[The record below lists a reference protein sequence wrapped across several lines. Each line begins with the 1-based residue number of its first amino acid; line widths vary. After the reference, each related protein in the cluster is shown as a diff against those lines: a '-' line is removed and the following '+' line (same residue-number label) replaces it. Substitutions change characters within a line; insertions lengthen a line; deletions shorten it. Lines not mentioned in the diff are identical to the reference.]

1 MAIYNDIDRRD
12 FIRLAA
18 STGLAVTAASR
29 VGAQETM
36 QTRSIPVSGEQLPVI
51 GLGTSDEFNTMPADG
66 GAELK
71 RVIQTLL
78 DHGGS
83 LIDTSPAYG
92 DAETVAGALLAD
104 MANHDSIFVST
115 KIRIRGVNEAN
126 ESLERSHRLIGKDVL
141 DVVFIH
147 DLIDAELQLPN
158 LRERRAEGRIRYIGI
173 STWEIPHFA
182 EVERLINNEEMD
194 FVQINYGVADTL
206 AAERIIPAAV
216 DRGLAV
222 IANSPFADGD
232 YFGRLRGRALPDWA
246 AEFDCE
252 SWAQFSLKYAL
263 GNPAVTCVIPAT
275 SNARHMMDNARAGF
289 GRLPD
294 PEMRQRMASFMRDL

>member
-1 MAIYNDIDRRD
+1 MK
-12 FIRLAA
+12 LAA
-18 STGLAVTAASR
+18 STGLAFSTVSR
-29 VGAQETM
+29 VGAQQTM
-36 QTRSIPVSGEQLPVI
+36 HTRSIPVSGEQVPVI

-71 RVIQTLL
+71 RVIDMLI

-92 DAETVAGALLAD
+92 NAKTVAGQLLAD
-104 MANHDSIFVST
+104 MANHDSIFIST
-115 KIRIRGVNEAN
+115 KIRIRGVDEAN
-126 ESLERSHRLIGKDVL
+126 ESLERSHRLLSKDVL

-173 STWEIPHFA
+173 STCEIAHFE
-182 EVERLINNEEMD
+182 EVERLINSEEMD

-206 AAERIIPAAV
+206 AAERIIPAAA

-222 IANSPFADGD
+222 IANSPFADGG
-232 YFGRLRGRALPDWA
+232 YFGRLQGHALPDWA

-275 SNARHMMDNARAGF
+275 SNSRHMTDNASAGF

-294 PEMRQRMASFMRDL
+294 PAMRQRMASYMRDL